1 MSNRHAVL
9 TSILVVSLLLPG
21 IAQAQKKPSATIVP
35 AEKLPEGWEEIDQRL
50 LFLMVRLANVEAS
63 LDAIEK
69 AIGSGTRKKVAK
81 TGEGKRAEA
90 GNDKM
95 DRKGGGP
102 MKWSEFYGTTA
113 EAFFYHPTDRN
124 TTYHT
129 TTVLS
134 QQGPQADNKVGG
146 GVPAGQGVPVHQ
158 RPPQFDYI
166 YRANSNAKERAEA
179 EAAALKGKIE
189 ELAERR
195 NRLETEQSG
204 LWCEIAFRAVS
215 HYDLD
220 QKPLYRFEPLPTG
233 SDMDSQLHAESM
245 KGAASFMALALS
257 IVDAAQKDQATTF
270 SKIKPAVSEARQKL
284 NDGWLQLGIDAT
296 DRYTTEGKFAALAKR
311 LDDVASNLSDSYV
324 VANEGEQAH
333 DQQRKDTFRAMLQQS
348 LVSYAQIILALDEMS
363 AVMKNDWKIKPD
375 VKRPI
380 QFVSLANVVGVPVAA
395 SLSSRPTA
403 RPAPSSDKQGTTVDL
418 LKLAKVD
425 EDTVGG
431 KWTRNGGV
439 LITGDDR
446 VCKLR
451 LPLPDN
457 EAYRLEIEAKRTRG
471 DTGFFVNIPS
481 FGYFSAIEL
490 DKGPSDSKYSGLAK
504 IDGQHVPENGTRKP
518 GALFTTGKL
527 STIVIVV
534 KANHISTTVDGRTVV
549 DWHGD
554 PSLLSNPGNDPRGV
568 GLGSWTGEGRTYV
581 VSKISLTHLD
591 GGAIEH
597 KPPVNKNSDENEI
610 QGEWLGVAAEVS
622 GKSKDES
629 EVKQQ
634 NRRLSIKGRSLTME
648 RTLDGIRGAY
658 AGKFDI
664 NSSTGHFDFV
674 GKGPDGNLVEW
685 IGIYDLNGGSL
696 RLCFRT
702 KINDDVQRP
711 MKFEPE
717 DGVLLFTFKLT
728 NAPLLATSKR
738 GNAINEPLSS
748 LKGTWLAATE
758 EVGGKPIPKEEMLK
772 KRKTLKIDRN
782 EFTLSTTYYKIV
794 GKAALVSDEGP
805 DAIDLSGTYVEGGN
819 GQAIVLRG
827 RFDIKKRTL
836 RLCYSLNDDMRPTEF
851 ETEEGKPG
859 LCVTFERND

>member
-1 MSNRHAVL
+1 MKHCCIVLAVATFVGL
-9 TSILVVSLLLPG
+9 LVSDAAFG
-21 IAQAQKKPSATIVP
+21 QKKKPTAIAP

-50 LFLMVRLANVEAS
+50 LFLMVRLANVETS
-63 LDAIEK
+63 LDAIER
-69 AIGSGTRKKVAK
+69 AIGSGARKKAAK

-146 GVPAGQGVPVHQ
+146 GVPASQGVPVHQ

-166 YRANSNAKERAEA
+166 YRANLNAKERAEA

-220 QKPLYRFEPLPTG
+220 KKPLYRFEPLPTG

-245 KGAASFMALALS
+245 KGASSFMALALS

-380 QFVSLANVVGVPVAA
+380 QFVSLKSVEAVRPVTISHIASNREPESKPIPGDNRADTAAPVGIWIERRPDTPVGN
-395 SLSSRPTA
+395 RI
-403 RPAPSSDKQGTTVDL
+403 
-418 LKLAKVD
+418 
-425 EDTVGG
+425 
-431 KWTRNGGV
+431 RNFMA
-439 LITGDDR
+439 D
-446 VCKLR
+446 
-451 LPLPDN
+451 
-457 EAYRLEIEAKRTRG
+457 
-471 DTGFFVNIPS
+471 
-481 FGYFSAIEL
+481 
-490 DKGPSDSKYSGLAK
+490 
-504 IDGQHVPENGTRKP
+504 
-518 GALFTTGKL
+518 GALVLSMPKL
-527 STIVIVV
+527 
-534 KANHISTTVDGRTVV
+534 K
-549 DWHGD
+549 
-554 PSLLSNPGNDPRGV
+554 
-568 GLGSWTGEGRTYV
+568 
-581 VSKISLTHLD
+581 K
-591 GGAIEH
+591 
-597 KPPVNKNSDENEI
+597 
-610 QGEWLGVAAEVS
+610 EVS
-622 GKSKDES
+622 GHWRRDGSRVYFQEPSTDGTPGAEKWFEIIESSSDQLKIRMEGQREYIWQNASKSTNDAEGKTSES
-629 EVKQQ
+629 QPA
-634 NRRLSIKGRSLTME
+634 SLFDGKS
-648 RTLDGIRGAY
+648 LDGWQGDKKLWRLINGAITGEQPAGRG
-658 AGKFDI
+658 
-664 NSSTGHFDFV
+664 
-674 GKGPDGNLVEW
+674 GNH
-685 IGIYDLNGGSL
+685 
-696 RLCFRT
+696 
-702 KINDDVQRP
+702 
-711 MKFEPE
+711 
-717 DGVLLFTFKLT
+717 LFHGTSFQNFK
-728 NAPLLATSKR
+728 
-738 GNAINEPLSS
+738 
-748 LKGTWLAATE
+748 LAATFRVLDGNSGIYFRAE
-758 EVGGKPIPKEEMLK
+758 HDGEGKVRSGYQLDLRQPDS
-772 KRKTLKIDRN
+772 DRN
-782 EFTLSTTYYKIV
+782 GVLEVEPLLGPTWPSPAVQKQLKTSLLKNEWNDCEIMANGENIIARINGVAVIDMHDARYSKGVIGLQLS
-794 GKAALVSDEGP
+794 GKAKAQFK
-805 DAIDLSGTYVEGGN
+805 DLT
-819 GQAIVLRG
+819 I
-827 RFDIKKRTL
+827 T
-836 RLCYSLNDDMRPTEF
+836 RLP
-851 ETEEGKPG
+851 
-859 LCVTFERND
+859 